1 MYNGKA
7 ESLKPD
13 NVTGMQI
20 INDYIEN
27 TFPVF
32 KLNLQIKR
40 KLYYDILDTTQRSD
54 GVLHAGR

>member
-40 KLYYDILDTTQRSD
+40 KLYYDILKLSI
-54 GVLHAGR
+54 V